1 MSNQRLS
8 NKSHRLKQ
16 SKKRHCPLFDPN
28 IGIISENDHRVGL
41 CLCRFCDC
49 GEHTCSKNVNPN
61 TKSTFNTKY
70 MQDFQKSQFDVPLKN
85 EPKLYRPNTAKM
97 DFTTTNQIEYQKRI
111 PTPEVSRSVSMTPYK
126 GDLARVTAYSSD
138 YPDWGPVQVSREK
151 TWHPPVR
158 SVDLGF
164 QGDSSYKNT
173 FKEFDK
179 DQIDLYKT
187 DISSLNAFHSKFSL
201 APKQRLSMQTTYSEK
216 MKNYSENGLNGRV
229 VVKAT
234 PLTPAPATN
243 GHFTTT
249 FQDSYKPST
258 PHCKD
263 PRQLRYT
270 FQKQT
275 PRSRSVQ
282 V

>member
-8 NKSHRLKQ
+8 NKNHRLKQ
-16 SKKRHCPLFDPN
+16 SKNRQCPLFDPN

-70 MQDFQKSQFDVPLKN
+70 MQDFQKSQFDVPLKT
-85 EPKLYRPNTAKM
+85 EPKLYRPNTGKM
-97 DFTTTNQIEYQKRI
+97 DLITTNQIEYQKRI
-111 PTPEVSRSVSMTPYK
+111 PTPEVSRSISMTPYK

-138 YPDWGPVQVSREK
+138 YPDWGPIQVSREK

-158 SVDLGF
+158 SVDLEF
-164 QGDSSYKNT
+164 QGHSSYKKT
-173 FKEFDK
+173 FKSFDK

-187 DISSLNAFHSKFSL
+187 EISSLNAFHSKFSL
-201 APKQRLSMQTTYSEK
+201 APKERLSMQTTYSAK
-216 MKNYSENGLNGRV
+216 MKNYSENGLNARV

-234 PLTPAPATN
+234 PLTPSPATN

-249 FQDSYKPST
+249 FQDSFKPST

-270 FQKQT
+270 FQKQN

-282 V
+282 A